1 MKLFAE
7 KLRKKF
13 NVQKIIL
20 FGSRARGDWL
30 HTSDYDFIIVSPD
43 FEKIG
48 FLERPVQVLRK
59 TKTYFAMDLL
69 CYTPQE
75 FEKKRKQIGTVS
87 QALKEGIIIA

>member
-13 NVQKIIL
+13 NVHKIVL

-30 HTSDYDFIIVSPD
+30 HSSDYDFIIVSED
-43 FEKIG
+43 FEG
-48 FLERPVQVLRK
+48 MHFLDRPVQVLRK
-59 TKTYFAMDLL
+59 TKAYFATDLL
-69 CYTPQE
+69 CYTPKE

-87 QALKEGIIIA
+87 QALKEGVTIA